1 MKIISKKRV
10 TYKKKQV
17 DINFALESQE
27 GDFFSWY
34 RLRILPT
41 SPGLVNPALYI
52 TIEWTNHVFTITEN
66 AYSTTSIAATMQIWI
81 VQDFGN
87 IPYKCI
93 CGGQKFHQDG
103 DTDNSITTRTYYQ
116 NTGVF
121 IWCRYRTAQPDVYTL
136 QRVMS
141 YRFNMAEA
149 MSKW

>member
-1 MKIISKKRV
+1 M

-17 DINFALESQE
+17 DINFALESRE

-34 RLRILPT
+34 RLRIILPT
-41 SPGLVNPALYI
+41 SPGLVSPALYI
-52 TIEWTNHVFTITEN
+52 TIEWANLVFTITEN
-66 AYSTTSIAATMQIWI
+66 AYSTTSIAATIQIWI
-81 VQDFGN
+81 VQGFGN
-87 IPYKCI
+87 IPCKCI

-121 IWCRYRTAQPDVYTL
+121 IWCRYRTAQSDVYTL